1 MSEKSIVVIKRDGI
15 KVSFDENKIIAAMMK
30 AYNKIFASK
39 EDILEQ
45 KYQVAVKDADHIKEK
60 IFSKPI
66 ECISVED
73 IQDMVE
79 KEIMKHDPEVAKEY
93 ILYRDYRSRTREKR
107 SKIVKRVMEK
117 VNSTNVANSN
127 ANVDEKSFSGKEK
140 EASSELSKTIAFE
153 YDGLDPEVAKA
164 HKEMIV
170 YQHDAEKAIYGE
182 HNCLNLNFQEI
193 FKNGFRTRNGD
204 VRPPKTFSTACQQVA
219 VAFQCQS
226 QVC

>member
-30 AYNKIFASK
+30 AYNKVFSSK

-79 KEIMKHDPEVAKEY
+79 KELMKHDPEVAKEY
-93 ILYRDYRSRTREKR
+93 ILYRDYRSKKREKK
-107 SKIVKRVMEK
+107 STIVKKVLEK
-117 VNSTNVANSN
+117 ANAINVINSN
-127 ANVDEKSFSGKEK
+127 ANVDEKSFSGREK

-153 YDGLDPEVAKA
+153 YDGLEPEVAKA

-170 YQHDAEKAIYGE
+170 YQHDAEKSIYGE
-182 HNCLNLNFQEI
+182 HNCLNLNFEEI
-193 FKNGFRTRNGD
+193 FTKGFCTRNGD
-204 VRPPKTFSTACQQVA
+204 VRPPTTFSTACQLVA